1 MISSHIPSTVS
12 PNDENAMQPIKS
24 INVFLTVLVLAA
36 VLTACRRE
44 NNPSSVAATERVAL
58 TQNEIYEREFLRLV
72 VGSNMTVHA
81 TQTDVNK
88 LCNDIDKAVDWQDAV
103 RLFDR
108 LGKMALEQ
116 PLVSSNYTRREN
128 HLLKLWYVTLN
139 AFVFAQHHRQES
151 FEDWDRLFLFLK
163 RYTGEIETTESA
175 LQTTNKIGL
184 VQRTNIENYLHG
196 VRSGLRQN
204 VHVMRRFFF
213 PTIIDGLTEEQK
225 ADILRRFDELQKYT
239 AEPPDCH
246 ERKVEAK

>member
-88 LCNDIDKAVDWQDAV
+88 S
-103 RLFDR
+103 RLVPVP
-108 LGKMALEQ
+108 G
-116 PLVSSNYTRREN
+116 
-128 HLLKLWYVTLN
+128 
-139 AFVFAQHHRQES
+139 
-151 FEDWDRLFLFLK
+151 
-163 RYTGEIETTESA
+163 
-175 LQTTNKIGL
+175 
-184 VQRTNIENYLHG
+184 
-196 VRSGLRQN
+196 
-204 VHVMRRFFF
+204 F
-213 PTIIDGLTEEQK
+213 P
-225 ADILRRFDELQKYT
+225 
-239 AEPPDCH
+239 
-246 ERKVEAK
+246 